1 MVMSDNVRA
10 ADASLDAVLA
20 ASRPPLSDEMRR
32 TLKSVREFI
41 ERARE
46 HHART
51 GEWPP
56 DPLLDEVEEMRRR
69 VEAEHGNDPRKVLEW
84 YIQAGK
90 RHITSNGSDT
100 HDEDNEQPDPVSPL

>member
-1 MVMSDNVRA
+1 MSN
-10 ADASLDAVLA
+10 S
-20 ASRPPLSDEMRR
+20 SRPTDPLPDRPVEGPAPALSAEMREM
-32 TLKSVREFI
+32 LKSVGDFI

-56 DPLLDEVEEMRRR
+56 DPTLDEVNETRRR

-84 YIQAGK
+84 YIQAA
-90 RHITSNGSDT
+90 RQHFPLNGDGSSADAGAGAT
-100 HDEDNEQPDPVSPL
+100 GR

>member
-1 MVMSDNVRA
+1 MIANLSPD
-10 ADASLDAVLA
+10 
-20 ASRPPLSDEMRR
+20 PPREEDFR
-32 TLKSVREFI
+32 TVGEFI
-41 ERARE
+41 EAALE

-56 DPLLDEVEEMRRR
+56 DPLLDELNEMRRR

-90 RHITSNGSDT
+90 RQAALNGGAPKPGPANT
-100 HDEDNEQPDPVSPL
+100 PRV

>member
-1 MVMSDNVRA
+1 MSDNDQPMETPHLGSSSETRQML
-10 ADASLDAVLA
+10 ASVGD
-20 ASRPPLSDEMRR
+20 
-32 TLKSVREFI
+32 FI

-56 DPLLDEVEEMRRR
+56 DPTLDEVNETRRR

-84 YIQAGK
+84 YVQAGK
-90 RHITSNGSDT
+90 RHLPQSGGDSGAALSTSAGAGGR
-100 HDEDNEQPDPVSPL
+100 

>member
-1 MVMSDNVRA
+1 MSNNGSADEELRNSLNEVR
-10 ADASLDAVLA
+10 D
-20 ASRPPLSDEMRR
+20 
-32 TLKSVREFI
+32 FI

-56 DPLLDEVEEMRRR
+56 DPLLDELNEMRRR

-90 RHITSNGSDT
+90 RQAALNGGASEAAGT
-100 HDEDNEQPDPVSPL
+100 GELSVLVSGQ